1 MMGCVMSYEE
11 MLNNYLILYTILN
24 AFCAYLILAI
34 AVRNFL
40 GKGRALIFQTFA
52 RLSSYMALVIILD
65 TVIVL
70 GNDRLFRMPNA
81 VMWFLFSLYFLTI
94 TLSGQCIYVYFQMIL
109 NPQWKWTITMHL
121 KSSIVTF
128 VNIGLLLINIPTK
141 QFFYVENHVF
151 HYGKGAILEFL
162 ISYGYI
168 AVVALYLLFEA
179 NQPENEYRSKMMHRM
194 ILFSSIPAIA
204 GVTQVL
210 SGGYYPVLS
219 IGYAISMAGIY
230 MDSLE
235 NSISKDAMTGLN
247 NKGELLKEV
256 NRRLMH
262 RKENVALYLFM
273 MDIDRFKRIN
283 DTYGHQ
289 EGDQAL
295 IHFSEALVNAVKKI
309 SYNSFLARFG
319 GDEFLMLVETPKEG
333 TWEMEQ
339 REIPKVKM
347 VLDAIQESLEE
358 VNDKYQTPYRIAT
371 SIGVSRLTDEVH
383 TVQGFMSLADED
395 LYKQK
400 RIAHSKERLRR

>member
-70 GNDRLFRMPNA
+70 GNDRLFRMPNS

-168 AVVALYLLFEA
+168 AVVAMYLLFEA

-339 REIPKVKM
+339 REIPEVKM